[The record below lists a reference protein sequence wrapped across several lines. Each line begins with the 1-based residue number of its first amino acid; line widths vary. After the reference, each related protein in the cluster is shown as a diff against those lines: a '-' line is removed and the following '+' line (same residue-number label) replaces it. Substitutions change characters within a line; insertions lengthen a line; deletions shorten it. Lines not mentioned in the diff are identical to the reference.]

1 MFGAGCD
8 NRGRFIDLEEV
19 MDEDFILLWSL
30 EGLVWMISISLSTIE
45 AGRRLDAEAMLTVG
59 ESFVEVDDDEK
70 KTLKW
75 GTPSTIE

>member
-1 MFGAGCD
+1 
-8 NRGRFIDLEEV
+8 
-19 MDEDFILLWSL
+19 
-30 EGLVWMISISLSTIE
+30 MISISLSTIE